1 MNGEKINTDAVLAV
15 AEKIQCCNNALK
27 DGLTELHKTV
37 SRLES
42 SWEGEAA
49 SGALSKFH
57 ALENELCPARYTAL
71 NNYKCFL
78 MQLVVPGYIDTEDD
92 NTTLGETIKQ

>member
-1 MNGEKINTDAVLAV
+1 MNGEKIKTDAVLAV
-15 AEKIQCCNNALK
+15 ADKIKRCNNEMK
-27 DGLTELHKTV
+27 EGLTELHKTV
-37 SRLES
+37 SSLGS

-49 SGALSKFH
+49 SGALSKFR

-78 MQLVVPGYIDTEDD
+78 MQLVVPGYIDTEDS
-92 NTTLGETIKQ
+92 NTALGETIK

>member
-1 MNGEKINTDAVLAV
+1 MNGEKIKTDAVLAV
-15 AEKIQCCNNALK
+15 ADKIKRCNNEMK
-27 DGLTELHKTV
+27 DGLTV
-37 SRLES
+37 SSLGS

-49 SGALSKFH
+49 SGALSKFR

-78 MQLVVPGYIDTEDD
+78 MQLVVPGYIDTEDS
-92 NTTLGETIKQ
+92 NTALGETIK